1 MIYYIQSFHLN
12 NIIIMTIH
20 LFMKIYQNIL
30 IHKMNNSNKPLN
42 TLLINKTIKMIH
54 KYVKEDHYVI
64 NNK

>member
-1 MIYYIQSFHLN
+1 MI
-12 NIIIMTIH
+12 IH

-42 TLLINKTIKMIH
+42 TLPINKTIKMIH

-64 NNK
+64 NNKQTL